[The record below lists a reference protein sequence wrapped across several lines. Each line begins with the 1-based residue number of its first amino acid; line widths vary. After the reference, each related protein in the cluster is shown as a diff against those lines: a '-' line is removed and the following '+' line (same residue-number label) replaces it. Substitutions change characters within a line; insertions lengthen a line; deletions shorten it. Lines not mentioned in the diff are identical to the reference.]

1 MEDGTE
7 TPYFGILQ
15 EILQVDFETFNVVL
29 FGGDWYKI
37 VEEGPHTTLK
47 NDKCGFRRLNM
58 HPSNILPKTRSFDD
72 VWIYPG
78 QVDQC
83 FFVPMT
89 RQDSNWSLVV
99 PVWPRYEYRS

>member
-7 TPYFGILQ
+7 TPYYGILQ
-15 EILQVDFETFNVVL
+15 EILQVEFETFSAVL

-37 VEEGPHTTLK
+37 IKEGTHKTLE

-58 HPSNILPKTRSFDD
+58 HQSNILPRTREIDD

-89 RQDSNWSLVV
+89 RRDPNWFLVV
-99 PVWPRYEYRS
+99 PIWPRYQY